1 MYTAI
6 EKLKFRESFM
16 KLHFPMDIFNAFC
29 ECASKSNGAL
39 FLLRIPYVYLYHDLK
54 EAVIC
59 LIFFQYIKNYE
70 IV

>member
-6 EKLKFRESFM
+6 EKLKFSESFM
-16 KLHFPMDIFNAFC
+16 KLHFPMNIFNAFC

-39 FLLRIPYVYLYHDLK
+39 VYLYHDMK

>member
-6 EKLKFRESFM
+6 EKLKFSESFM

-39 FLLRIPYVYLYHDLK
+39 FLLRLPAYI
-54 EAVIC
+54 
-59 LIFFQYIKNYE
+59 LISRYDRSRNLSYIFSIY
-70 IV
+70 

>member
-29 ECASKSNGAL
+29 ESASKSNGAL
-39 FLLRIPYVYLYHDLK
+39 FLLRIPCIY
-54 EAVIC
+54 
-59 LIFFQYIKNYE
+59 
-70 IV
+70 

>member
-16 KLHFPMDIFNAFC
+16 KLHFPMDIFKAFC

-39 FLLRIPYVYLYHDLK
+39 FLLTLPVY
-54 EAVIC
+54 I
-59 LIFFQYIKNYE
+59 LISRYDRSRNLSYIFSIY
-70 IV
+70 

>member
-39 FLLRIPYVYLYHDLK
+39 FLLRLPVY
-54 EAVIC
+54 I
-59 LIFFQYIKNYE
+59 LISRYDRSRYLSYIFSIY
-70 IV
+70 